1 MAEVTLKSG
10 QITNRDAATR
20 VFNNPGV
27 SKGMM
32 CGSVGRVQTNADDSA
47 NSIIVFCTIPSNAIV
62 HSLRLYSDDS
72 GNTGAMDVGLY
83 RTTKDGGAVVDAD
96 HFASAVDINSAAL
109 NGSDILHESGQFSL
123 EEAEKPVWEALGLS
137 ADPNLEYDVC
147 GTLTAAVTAATDIVL
162 KIQYAV

>member
-1 MAEVTLKSG
+1 MAAVTLKSG
-10 QITNRDAATR
+10 QITNRDASPQ

-27 SKGMM
+27 SKGSM
-32 CGSVGRVQTNADDSA
+32 CGAVGRVQTNADDSV
-47 NSIIVFCTIPSNAIV
+47 NSIYIFCTIPSNAVV

-72 GNTGAMDVGLY
+72 GNTGDMDVGLY
-83 RTTKDGGAVVDAD
+83 RTTGDGGAVVDAD
-96 HFASAVDINSAAL
+96 FFGSAVDINAAAL

-123 EEAEKPVWEALGLS
+123 EEAEKPVWEALALS

-147 GTLTAAVTAATDIVL
+147 GTLTEAVTAVTDIVL